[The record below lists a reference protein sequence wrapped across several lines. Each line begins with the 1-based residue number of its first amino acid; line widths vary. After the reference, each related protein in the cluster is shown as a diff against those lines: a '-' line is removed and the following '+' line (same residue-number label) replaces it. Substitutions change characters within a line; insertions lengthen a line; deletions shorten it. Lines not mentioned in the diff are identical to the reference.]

1 MNSETPRDS
10 SVNSK
15 THKET
20 YSPRIP
26 FLLGRGGSI
35 ILVNYLVLNYFVT
48 YFSLK
53 SIGLQISVYRLIT
66 HLLENLG
73 D

>member
-26 FLLGRGGSI
+26 FLLGRGGSKNLTKKAVI
-35 ILVNYLVLNYFVT
+35 RNALKKEINKNKKNVMRNK
-48 YFSLK
+48 FSL
-53 SIGLQISVYRLIT
+53 SFILLI
-66 HLLENLG
+66 L
-73 D
+73 